1 MAKEKNSS
9 DQSAPKKTAAKKSP
23 AKKAAAKKVASKKA
37 VPSKAAAA
45 EVADAAAASAATSSS
60 APADRTQPP
69 AGELYEEIRLRA
81 YELYCERGGHHGSHQ
96 ADWHRAELE
105 VRSKYK

>member
-9 DQSAPKKTAAKKSP
+9 DKSAPKKSAAKKSP
-23 AKKAAAKKVASKKA
+23 TKKAAAKKAAVKKPAA
-37 VPSKAAAA
+37 VEIAAAA
-45 EVADAAAASAATSSS
+45 A
-60 APADRTQPP
+60 APAGMAAHRAQPS
-69 AGELYEEIRLRA
+69 AGELYEEIRRRA
-81 YELYCERGGHHGSHQ
+81 YELYCERGGHHGSHE

>member
-9 DQSAPKKTAAKKSP
+9 DQSAPRKTAAKKSP
-23 AKKAAAKKVASKKA
+23 IKKAAAPKA
-37 VPSKAAAA
+37 AFSKAAAA
-45 EVADAAAASAATSSS
+45 GVSTAAAES
-60 APADRTQPP
+60 APASSGAPAPRFEATGFQPP
-69 AGELYEEIRLRA
+69 PAALYEEIRLRA
-81 YELYCERGGHHGSHQ
+81 YEFYCERGGQHGSHE

>member
-9 DQSAPKKTAAKKSP
+9 DQSDPRKTAAKKSP
-23 AKKAAAKKVASKKA
+23 AKKAAAQKAAPKKA
-37 VPSKAAAA
+37 GAAGIAAAA
-45 EVADAAAASAATSSS
+45 AVSASAPSS
-60 APADRTQPP
+60 APAQRVQPP
-69 AGELYEEIRLRA
+69 AAQLYEEIRRRA
-81 YELYCERGGHHGSHQ
+81 YDFYCERGGHHGSHE

>member
-9 DQSAPKKTAAKKSP
+9 DQSAPRKTAAKKAP
-23 AKKAAAKKVASKKA
+23 AKKAVPGKA
-37 VPSKAAAA
+37 FAAA
-45 EVADAAAASAATSSS
+45 VS
-60 APADRTQPP
+60 APAPSSGP
-69 AGELYEEIRLRA
+69 AHRNHPSMAELYEEIRCRA
-81 YELYCERGGHHGSHQ
+81 YDFYCERGGHHGSHE